1 MSCERLRSS
10 RAGDAPGDAS
20 APRPAPRERIT
31 VGDRALVIEV
41 SARSW
46 TEGPITSGG
55 HLPAFQRPGLKRSI
69 RVTVF
74 GSVGGQPL
82 EEIAIVTTFQAWDRD
97 LSPAQRE
104 DMDGGNAVIE
114 QCADPAMPGR
124 VAFRVRARSGRAH
137 PAGSLRWLGA
147 FMLQNTVSI
156 VRRTVE
162 AARCA
167 DALAA
172 LPRTAE
178 AWLREEFDA
187 SMAPGSAPSGPTVRR
202 VRVAVRDRG
211 GDTVATEPSDGPR
224 SISAT
229 GIVATTEGLVLD
241 RALDWAMGSSDAL
254 PLSVYER
261 LATALSRDD
270 ALARRALDAI
280 DPSDARTRLGAM
292 RAPIVSVLRQ
302 VPSAIAT
309 ERAAALANALVAAC
323 SDATR
328 APTLCTPTRVEAIG
342 LVAARAGLSD
352 VCSTIAGSVVRMG
365 TALAAGEQRGLTRLV
380 ALQTVHRC
388 ADRASARAAAMALF
402 AGPYDYVSSSGLEQ
416 TCLSSSEQARER
428 CADPALFAAIR
439 LRESCG
445 ADVVRAAMDAAPS
458 ADSSLQQSAVLCLA
472 RACGGA
478 SAAQRAFD
486 ALPQRTPRAWRAPPT
501 RDCWTEGDG
510 DRDGSTRA
518 TNGVADESLRDA
530 GPSDR

>member
-1 MSCERLRSS
+1 M

-20 APRPAPRERIT
+20 TPRPAPRERIT

-41 SARSW
+41 NARAW
-46 TEGPITSGG
+46 TEGVLASGG

-74 GSVGGQPL
+74 GSVGGAAV
-82 EEIAIVTTFQAWDRD
+82 EELAFVTSYQAWDRD
-97 LSPAQRE
+97 LSPTQRE
-104 DMDGGNAVIE
+104 DVDGANAVIE

-124 VAFRVRARSGRAH
+124 VAFRVRTRSGRALPGGH
-137 PAGSLRWLGA
+137 ARWIGA
-147 FMLQNTVSI
+147 FLLRDTVSI
-156 VRRTVE
+156 VRQSVE
-162 AARCA
+162 AERCT
-167 DALAA
+167 DALVA
-172 LPRTAE
+172 LPRTPE
-178 AWLREEFDA
+178 QWLRSEFDA
-187 SMAPGSAPSGPTVRR
+187 AARAERTGERVEHTVLRQ
-202 VRVAVRDRG
+202 RVAMRDRSHVG
-211 GDTVATEPSDGPR
+211 IATEPSEGPR

-229 GIVATTEGLVLD
+229 GIVATTEGIVLD

-270 ALARRALDAI
+270 ALARRALGAI
-280 DPSDARTRLGAM
+280 DPSAAGSRLGAM

-302 VPSAIAT
+302 VPRAIAT
-309 ERAAALANALVAAC
+309 ERAAALANALAAAC

-352 VCSTIAGSVVRMG
+352 VCSTIAGSVARMG
-365 TALAAGEQRGLTRLV
+365 TALAAGEQRALARLL

-416 TCLSSSEQARER
+416 ACLSSSEQARER